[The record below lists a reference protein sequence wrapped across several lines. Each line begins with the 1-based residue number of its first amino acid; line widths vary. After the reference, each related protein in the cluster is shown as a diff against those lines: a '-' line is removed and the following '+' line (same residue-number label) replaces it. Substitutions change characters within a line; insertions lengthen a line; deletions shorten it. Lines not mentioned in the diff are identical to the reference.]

1 MKTKNFSRAD
11 FVSALCGAE
20 AWAISPSWADTLR
33 GWATMQEFNPAA
45 IVTQAGERYG
55 SGLSRTTVNDGVGI
69 MQVRG
74 PLFTHENF
82 LTWLFG
88 FDTYESLAQDFTS
101 LMNDGNVRGVV
112 LNFHSPGGLGAGGS
126 DLAQMIFDAR
136 GIKPQGLVARAGGD
150 MASMAYWLGSSAE
163 RIHTAPTGM
172 VGSIGTLVQFSQDEP
187 GLVTVVSDQSPNK
200 RPDLSSP
207 EGMAQIKGTLNALS
221 DVFIGAVA
229 RNRGVSTD
237 HVAENYG
244 KGGVKVG
251 AEAVAAGMADQV
263 STFDAT
269 FSQVKNATQSFTQES
284 TMNVNQ
290 NQAGAA
296 AAPTAPAAVA
306 AVEAPAAPAAPAA
319 PVAQAAPVDLVGQ
332 ERARISGIMG
342 AFSGTGF
349 QDEALGFIE
358 GGKSVA
364 DAQAHVL
371 GKLKAAPAAQ
381 APPAP
386 AVTQVQLQQEGRMA
400 TAAASAPAPAA
411 APQGGDQDSAGI
423 MAAMTAGANGYRAR
437 ISGGN
442 PSKDFTAP
450 TTAGR

>member
-33 GWATMQEFNPAA
+33 GWATMENFNPAA

-55 SGLSRTTVNDGVGI
+55 SGMSRTSVRDGVGI

-88 FDTYESLAQDFTS
+88 FDTYESLAQDFTTM
-101 LMNDGNVRGVV
+101 MNDGNVRGVV
-112 LNFHSPGGLGAGGS
+112 LNFHSPGGLVAGGS
-126 DLAQMIFDAR
+126 DLAQMIHDAR
-136 GIKPQGLVARAGGD
+136 GLKPQGLVARAGGD

-163 RIHTAPTGM
+163 RIFTAPTGM

-207 EGMAQIKGTLNALS
+207 EGMAQIKATLNALS

-229 RNRGVSTD
+229 RNRGVAPD
-237 HVAENYG
+237 HVVENFG

-269 FSQVKNATQSFTQES
+269 FSHVKNSTQSFTQEN
-284 TMNVNQ
+284 TMSVNQ
-290 NQAGAA
+290 NQPGAA
-296 AAPTAPAAVA
+296 AATPAPAAAAETPVA
-306 AVEAPAAPAAPAA
+306 PVAPAAPIAAAPS
-319 PVAQAAPVDLVGQ
+319 VDLVAQ

-342 AFSGTGF
+342 AFAGTSF
-349 QDEALGFIE
+349 SDEALGFIDS
-358 GGKSVA
+358 GKSVA
-364 DAQAHVL
+364 EAQAHVL
-371 GKLKAAPAAQ
+371 GKLKAPAPAA
-381 APPAP
+381 AAP
-386 AVTQVQLQQEGRMA
+386 AVTQAALAQEGRMA
-400 TAAASAPAPAA
+400 TAAAQAPAPA
-411 APQGGDQDSAGI
+411 APQGGDHEAAGV

-442 PSKDFTAP
+442 PSKDFSAP
-450 TTAGR
+450 TTPAGR

>member
-112 LNFHSPGGLGAGGS
+112 LNFHSPGGLVAGGS

-163 RIHTAPTGM
+163 KIFTAPTGM

-200 RPDLSSP
+200 RPDLSTP

-229 RNRGVSTD
+229 RNRGVTAD
-237 HVAENYG
+237 HVVENYG

-269 FSQVKNATQSFTQES
+269 FSHVKNSTQSFTQES
-284 TMNVNQ
+284 TMHGTQ
-290 NQAGAA
+290 ST
-296 AAPTAPAAVA
+296 PAPAAVTPTPA
-306 AVEAPAAPAAPAA
+306 PVEAPAAPAASAPSAPAA
-319 PVAQAAPVDLVGQ
+319 DQVAQ
-332 ERARISGIMG
+332 ERARITGIMG
-342 AFSGTGF
+342 AFAGTAF
-349 QDEALGFIE
+349 SDEALGFIE
-358 GGKSVA
+358 SGKSVA

-371 GKLKAAPAAQ
+371 GKLKTAPAAQ
-381 APPAP
+381 APAAP

-400 TAAASAPAPAA
+400 SAAASAPAPAA
-411 APQGGDQDSAGI
+411 APQGLDTEAAGI
-423 MAAMTAGANGYRAR
+423 MAAMTAGANGYRNR

-442 PSKDFTAP
+442 PSKDFSAP
-450 TTAGR
+450 STTAGR